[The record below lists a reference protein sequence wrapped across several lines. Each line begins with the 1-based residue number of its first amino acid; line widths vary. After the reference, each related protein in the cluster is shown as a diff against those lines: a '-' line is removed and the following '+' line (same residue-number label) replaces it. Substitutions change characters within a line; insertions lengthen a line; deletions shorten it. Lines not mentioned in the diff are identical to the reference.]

1 MKHPS
6 DADLNLDP
14 DIQRALDDLLAEWQQ
29 ELERLETDDS
39 PIDIEPPEDS

>member
-1 MKHPS
+1 MKHAS

-14 DIQRALDDLLAEWQQ
+14 DIQNALDDLETEFQQ

-39 PIDIEPPEDS
+39 PLDLEPLED